1 MATNNSEATFRGGEK
16 PRVYPVSLQQA
27 AAAIFDVSPFGEQRR
42 GASALAINPLRKS
55 DRENQ

>member
-1 MATNNSEATFRGGEK
+1 MAVNNSEATFRGGAK

-27 AAAIFDVSPFGEQRR
+27 AAAIFDMTPFGEQRR
-42 GASALAINPLRKS
+42 GVSALANNPLQKS